1 MQDDPLKTKSLAFA
15 VRIVNLAKALRDEY
29 KAFSLADQI
38 LRSGTSIGANLAEA
52 HYAASRRDFLAK
64 CRISLKECA
73 ETLFW
78 LELLE
83 KSGFLTNE
91 QARSLS
97 ADCHELRR
105 LLSATCNT
113 LERKGTEP

>member
-1 MQDDPLKTKSLAFA
+1 MQDNPLKTKSMAFA
-15 VRIVNLAKALRDEY
+15 VRIVNLAKWLRDVRKE
-29 KAFSLADQI
+29 FSLSDQI
-38 LRSGTSIGANLAEA
+38 LRSGTSVGANMAEA
-52 HYAASRRDFLAK
+52 HYAASRKDFLAK

-73 ETLFW
+73 ETIFW
-78 LELLE
+78 LELLG
-83 KSGFLTNE
+83 KTGFLTNE
-91 QARSLS
+91 QESSLS